1 MGSMVGYAVTVK
13 INPGNIETL
22 EEQVKLGN
30 KGMWSFMATLPT
42 HIPKIVVVEDMSKPV
57 IYGSMWVRQSGVY

>member
-57 IYGSMWVRQSGVY
+57 IYGSMWVRQLDV